1 MENEVLTEEKKEK
14 KKISPTVIINIV
26 VNTIF
31 YIFIFLLL
39 LFSISQIRGSKEGK
53 VKNLFGLGYEVV
65 ASNSMEPYFEAGDLL
80 WVHTNF
86 KQKQIKIGTIVT
98 FYDTVS
104 TNPNKDSKGFLNTHR
119 VVDIVYNSEGK
130 VAFYVLQGDIYK
142 GTSEDYNILTDEQKP
157 IVQYQYQY
165 TNGPI
170 QIVGIEKIRAV
181 YSTHWDNAGNFINW
195 LSNPKKGFVI
205 IIICTAAFVLFEMFM
220 VIKNIMEIKTQNMQK
235 ENEISKEEMK
245 KSLEEERERMK
256 KELLEEL
263 KKEQEQNKDKE

>member
-1 MENEVLTEEKKEK
+1 MQNEVLNEEIKEK
-14 KKISPTVIINIV
+14 KKVSPLHIINIV
-26 VNTIF
+26 VNSVF

-65 ASNSMEPYFEAGDLL
+65 LSNSMEPYFEAGDLL

-86 KQKQIKIGTIVT
+86 KQKEIKVGTIVT

-104 TNPNKDSKGFLNTHR
+104 SNPNKNSKGFLNTHR
-119 VVDIVYNSEGK
+119 VVDIVYTDAGK
-130 VAFYVLQGDIYK
+130 VSFYVLQGDIYK
-142 GTSEDYNILTDEQKP
+142 GTGEDYNILTDEEK
-157 IVQYQYQY
+157 IIAQY
-165 TNGPI
+165 TYQFSSGPI
-170 QIVGIEKIRAV
+170 QIVTINDIKAV
-181 YSTHWDNAGNFINW
+181 YSSHWDGAGNFMNW

-205 IIICTAAFVLFEMFM
+205 VIICTAAFLLFEMFM
-220 VIKNIMEIKTQNMQK
+220 VIKNIMEIKTANIQK
-235 ENEISKEEMK
+235 ESEISKEEMK